1 MSSKVSATSGTSVV
15 TGRPFLLLSADL
27 LWADISESD
36 ISEEILERLRAAS
49 EAELKKIQKE
59 VAEKKWLAK
68 KREETRITFLNEM
81 SKFLKSHPEY
91 LDILRED
98 VDNLDDEAKITFSKE
113 EGHFPKSSF
122 GYD

>member
-1 MSSKVSATSGTSVV
+1 MSSKVTANKIANGYW
-15 TGRPFLLLSADL
+15 GHPFAQ
-27 LWADISESD
+27 IFIQED
-36 ISEEILERLRAAS
+36 ISEENLERLRAAS

-59 VAEKKWLAK
+59 AAEKKLLAK

-113 EGHFPKSSF
+113 EGHFPKFSF